1 MRTAALGGACGGS
14 CCDKHKEC
22 GQKLMHAISGA
33 IAAKYG
39 QSPAKFHPVPICDV
53 AFTLSKPIKP
63 VAPANGLC

>member
-1 MRTAALGGACGGS
+1 MRTAPLGGAFGGS

-22 GQKLMHAISGA
+22 GQELMHVISGA

-39 QSPAKFHPVPICDV
+39 QSPAKFHPVRIRDD
-53 AFTLSKPIKP
+53 ALALSKPIKP

>member
-1 MRTAALGGACGGS
+1 
-14 CCDKHKEC
+14 
-22 GQKLMHAISGA
+22 MHAISGA

-39 QSPAKFHPVPICDV
+39 QSPANFHPVPICDV